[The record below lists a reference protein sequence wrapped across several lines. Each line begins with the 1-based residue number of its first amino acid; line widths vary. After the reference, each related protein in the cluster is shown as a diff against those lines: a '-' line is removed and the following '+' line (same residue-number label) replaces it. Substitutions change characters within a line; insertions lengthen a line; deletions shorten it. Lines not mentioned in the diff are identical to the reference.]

1 MYYFIPINIVGV
13 IWFWWTLIFPV
24 LSNKGKRTI
33 YDAGLF
39 GLLGDDDD
47 EVSFFFSIDIHIH
60 IHKVFIWLIFFLPY
74 NFYSLSFWMLNYG
87 FLATGICWFH
97 ARNGVDDAKCEAT
110 ATGTSFGDWLVFI
123 FEGSYELVTCNK
135 YHWLKKNALFR
146 GKLILYLVVYF
157 YRKRTAWRSFRDC

>member
-1 MYYFIPINIVGV
+1 M
-13 IWFWWTLIFPV
+13 IFPV

-87 FLATGICWFH
+87 FLATGIC
-97 ARNGVDDAKCEAT
+97 
-110 ATGTSFGDWLVFI
+110 
-123 FEGSYELVTCNK
+123 
-135 YHWLKKNALFR
+135 
-146 GKLILYLVVYF
+146 
-157 YRKRTAWRSFRDC
+157 